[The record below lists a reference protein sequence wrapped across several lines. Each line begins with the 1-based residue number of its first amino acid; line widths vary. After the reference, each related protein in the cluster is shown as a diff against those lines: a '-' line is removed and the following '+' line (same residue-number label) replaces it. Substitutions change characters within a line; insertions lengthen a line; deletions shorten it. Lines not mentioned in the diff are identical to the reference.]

1 MTRIKRGT
9 VVHKRHKKILKQT
22 KGMRGRIRTN
32 FKLAK
37 VAALKAKI
45 HAYRDRKL
53 KKADFRSLW
62 IARMNAALRME
73 GLKYSTFIKK
83 LKDKKIILNRKVLS
97 NLAAQYPEVFK
108 KIVEIVK

>member
-9 VVHKRHKKILKQT
+9 ITHKRHKRVLKEA
-22 KGMRGRIRTN
+22 KGVRGRLRTN

-37 VAALKAKI
+37 MVTKKAKI

-62 IARMNAALRME
+62 IARMNAALRGE
-73 GLKYSTFIKK
+73 GLKYSVFIKQ
-83 LKDKKIILNRKVLS
+83 LKEKNIVINRKVLS